1 MRQKRLPCYLGI
13 RLPMPIQEAITTLA
27 DAKELSIA
35 ELAREYITE
44 GLRRDG
50 VTC

>member
-1 MRQKRLPCYLGI
+1 MRRERLPGYIGL
-13 RLPMPIQEAITTLA
+13 RVPMPIQEAIRSLA
-27 DAKELSIA
+27 DKKELAIA

-50 VTC
+50 IKA